1 MAIKV
6 LSRLSMR
13 SACHQCLRT
22 HSTATASS
30 RRQVRIVE
38 VSPRDGL
45 QNEPK
50 SIESAVKADLIHRLA
65 NHGFRNIEAGS
76 FVTPKV
82 KQMANTASVMKD
94 PLTIEA
100 AQKAEMSILI
110 PNTRGFDQLQQ
121 TMQELGAQRSVK
133 EVALFV
139 SATEAFSKANL
150 NATVAETLDKSA
162 GVAQRALAGGYR
174 VRGYVSCVVAV
185 SGVVL

>member
-1 MAIKV
+1 MAIKA

-13 SACHQCLRT
+13 SACHQCLRS

-30 RRQVRIVE
+30 RQQVRIVE

-65 NHGFRNIEAGS
+65 NHGFSNIEAGS

-94 PLTIEA
+94 PLTTEA

-110 PNTRGFDQLQQ
+110 PNMRGFDQLQQ

-162 GVAQRALAGGYR
+162 DVAQRALAGGYR